1 MENEWHKADGLA
13 RLLSWIRAHDENA
26 RPIRLCGEFHPEPSA
41 ARDRWNR
48 LLCYVVGCNVL
59 NSGPQ
64 GMCISQVS
72 CQLQVDHGY
81 TAEVDQQVGAQ
92 GAPENHFTFCARH
105 EGKRGR

>member
-48 LLCYVVGCNVL
+48 LLCDVAGCHVMT
-59 NSGPQ
+59 SGPQ
-64 GMCISQVS
+64 GMCISYHFLYPVS
-72 CQLQVDHGY
+72 CKLIMATRIY
-81 TAEVDQQVGAQ
+81 TATL
-92 GAPENHFTFCARH
+92 FR
-105 EGKRGR
+105 